1 MNLDDKTV
9 KVVYNSKAYE
19 SVEDPKV
26 RALLRFIQTNEPGED
41 DFSKRLSEFVAKVK
55 ENEKFRKEFADM
67 NLHDFDI
74 MTEAAEEATLQKA
87 VEDARNL
94 LNEGVAPEVISRCV
108 GLPLEQ
114 VLDLQKQAR

>member
-1 MNLDDKTV
+1 MKI
-9 KVVYNSKAYE
+9 YY
-19 SVEDPKV
+19 
-26 RALLRFIQTNEPGED
+26 
-41 DFSKRLSEFVAKVK
+41 
-55 ENEKFRKEFADM
+55 
-67 NLHDFDI
+67 DFDI

-94 LNEGVAPEVISRCV
+94 LNEGVAPKDISRCV

>member
-1 MNLDDKTV
+1 MRSHERGQ
-9 KVVYNSKAYE
+9 Y
-19 SVEDPKV
+19 
-26 RALLRFIQTNEPGED
+26 
-41 DFSKRLSEFVAKVK
+41 
-55 ENEKFRKEFADM
+55 ADM

-87 VEDARNL
+87 LEDARNL